1 MNGIS
6 FLKHIEIHT
15 TLYCICLRRWYF
27 WLETMVIIKI
37 ESHLCHPIIWPWF
50 SFSLGWNRFF
60 FWIFEL
66 NGKKT
71 NPYSPFWKNP
81 ISLIHQFSIK
91 QFKKTFFH
99 PHENQAQMVGW
110 NGWNSNHYHGFQPK
124 KTIYVNMC
132 NTVYYIVSLV
142 LRQTMLSV
150 HNILSAFE
158 LFRELA
164 ERLLTTRDGVID

>member
-27 WLETMVIIKI
+27 WLETRVIIKI
-37 ESHLCHPIIWPWF
+37 EFHLCQPIIWPWF

-91 QFKKTFFH
+91 QFKKNIFSS
-99 PHENQAQMVGW
+99 PWKSGS
-110 NGWNSNHYHGFQPK
+110 NGRVKWMELKSLPWFPAKKNHLRKHVQY
-124 KTIYVNMC
+124 
-132 NTVYYIVSLV
+132 SV
-142 LRQTMLSV
+142 LHCFLSFAANDV
-150 HNILSAFE
+150 VC
-158 LFRELA
+158 
-164 ERLLTTRDGVID
+164 T